1 MLEITD
7 DLKLD

>member
-7 DLKLD
+7 I